1 MTDKN
6 RQTLSTAWIFVTA
19 NYLFCDVLTLMDPT
33 LIQAMATGNFPG
45 IALDQTFLLVSA
57 IVMEI
62 PMAMILMSRLLPEPL
77 NRWANLIAG
86 VAMTLVQVGS
96 FSMGTA
102 PTLHYW
108 FFSAIEI
115 ATTTC
120 IAVAAWR
127 WTTTP
132 SYPAT
137 MPSTSSVEVAR

>member
-1 MTDKN
+1 MTDRN
-6 RQTLSTAWIFVTA
+6 RQILSTAWIFVTA

-33 LIQAMATGNFPG
+33 LIQAMATGSFPG

-77 NRWANLIAG
+77 NRWSNLIAG
-86 VAMTLVQVGS
+86 VAMTLVQIGS

-108 FFSAIEI
+108 FFSIVEI

-120 IAVAAWR
+120 IAVASWR
-127 WTTTP
+127 WTT
-132 SYPAT
+132 A
-137 MPSTSSVEVAR
+137 SSIEVAR

>member
-33 LIQAMATGNFPG
+33 LIQAMATGSFPG

-77 NRWANLIAG
+77 NRWSNLIAG
-86 VAMTLVQVGS
+86 VAMTLVQIGS

-108 FFSAIEI
+108 FFSIVEI

-127 WTTTP
+127 WTT
-132 SYPAT
+132 A
-137 MPSTSSVEVAR
+137 SSIEVAR